1 MIHHRLAGI
10 NDKSFRLEAP
20 PIGVSQ
26 KQKDRKKEY
35 TDACVNLV
43 VLLEP
48 IYKKRKHLCEIK
60 IERYTDV
67 LM

>member
-1 MIHHRLAGI
+1 MTNHL
-10 NDKSFRLEAP
+10 DWKLP
-20 PIGVSQ
+20 PLVFPKNKKIE
-26 KQKDRKKEY
+26 KKEY
-35 TDACVNLV
+35 TDACLYLV

-67 LM
+67 LT